1 MNHEFINYVKHKYK
15 FINNRTSHSPPK
27 KHPPT
32 PRADCCPGT
41 TGRSRPWDP
50 PLLPQF
56 EQPGLV
62 HRDWHIGLSIHQS
75 LKGSRVPRGG
85 ERLFCQKWASET
97 LVKNTCPLVHFT
109 WRCSKLRYASKW
121 HKVQCSQ
128 NLETP
133 FWRPCSEEKP
143 GSYTLWE
150 TNLEAEN
157 QFIFDLLANTWYCL
171 DPRLSYQRDKTKVF
185 KKHLLTRWL
194 AVLCRVT
201 YWRIGVHWQ
210 ELPVQTAQL

>member
-1 MNHEFINYVKHKYK
+1 MLSINMSLLTTGLPIV
-15 FINNRTSHSPPK
+15 PQK

-41 TGRSRPWDP
+41 GRSRPWDP
-50 PLLPQF
+50 PLLDPQF
-56 EQPGLV
+56 EQPGL
-62 HRDWHIGLSIHQS
+62 
-75 LKGSRVPRGG
+75 GG

-97 LVKNTCPLVHFT
+97 VWNPGEKHMSTCARNT

-150 TNLEAEN
+150 TNLKVEN

-171 DPRLSYQRDKTKVF
+171 DPRLSYQGDKTKVF

-194 AVLCRVT
+194 AVLWRVT

>member
-1 MNHEFINYVKHKYK
+1 MGSASSWSSVRAARPCSPWLTHWAKHSS
-15 FINNRTSHSPPK
+15 IPK
-27 KHPPT
+27 GFQSAPWGWETFLPKMSIWNPGEKHMST
-32 PRADCCPGT
+32 CAL
-41 TGRSRPWDP
+41 S
-50 PLLPQF
+50 
-56 EQPGLV
+56 
-62 HRDWHIGLSIHQS
+62 WH
-75 LKGSRVPRGG
+75 
-85 ERLFCQKWASET
+85 
-97 LVKNTCPLVHFT
+97 
-109 WRCSKLRYASKW
+109 CSKLRYASKW

-150 TNLEAEN
+150 TKLEVEN

-201 YWRIGVHWQ
+201 YWRIGLHWQ
-210 ELPVQTAQL
+210 ALPVQTAQL